1 MCDGSDP
8 RWLVWGQWQA
18 PLPQFS
24 FLLDSVD
31 HLTIHSFGANA
42 KAIGTIGMIHD
53 ASGSLTSNYDAQSLR
68 FALEALS
75 LSLRAQMRSSMSLEV
90 GKAVAEQRSQVLKQV
105 QDDSYARTCF
115 TGRLLWGPQQCRWKR
130 VLWFIW
136 SLSKDVQS
144 YCFATYSN
152 LFVAKPEVFFGAWDE
167 FAANFWQHLSSLQGI
182 YYRSLLYG
190 CVAFWDISAPHDRPT
205 GQPDAPRKLQWIF
218 KLCRQSK
225 MHWFHCRVSKGLY
238 TTSDYPRLVVTGHS
252 PDHHDLNSYSSI
264 LVDCRIFGG
273 WIGGICRCCS
283 HLVWAQPRETL
294 GHDLSFS
301 FQLLARDGRS
311 LVRRSCWH
319 WGIKRFSPKNSRRRR
334 VWKEF
339 QRSAMHTEIS
349 EMVAVQHV
357 CFSILFHSLKACD
370 CAWSHKNCQ
379 ELQALEAMRV
389 QAA

>member
-152 LFVAKPEVFFGAWDE
+152 LFVAKPEVFLVLEMSLPLIFDSIFHLCKGFIIDHYCMAVWHFGIFRPPMTDRLDSRMRQGSCSGFSS
-167 FAANFWQHLSSLQGI
+167 FAGRVRCIGFTAGS
-182 YYRSLLYG
+182 
-190 CVAFWDISAPHDRPT
+190 P
-205 GQPDAPRKLQWIF
+205 
-218 KLCRQSK
+218 
-225 MHWFHCRVSKGLY
+225 RVSILHQII
-238 TTSDYPRLVVTGHS
+238 L
-252 PDHHDLNSYSSI
+252 DLWWQ
-264 LVDCRIFGG
+264 D
-273 WIGGICRCCS
+273 
-283 HLVWAQPRETL
+283 T
-294 GHDLSFS
+294 
-301 FQLLARDGRS
+301 
-311 LVRRSCWH
+311 
-319 WGIKRFSPKNSRRRR
+319 
-334 VWKEF
+334 
-339 QRSAMHTEIS
+339 
-349 EMVAVQHV
+349 VQ
-357 CFSILFHSLKACD
+357 II
-370 CAWSHKNCQ
+370 
-379 ELQALEAMRV
+379 MT
-389 QAA
+389 